1 MKVPAHLPHSL
12 TLSSPGNCSGY
23 QQLSEDAGNH
33 LIVASFRS
41 NYQTSSELDVFLTE
55 SSVFVGDLRKSEAV
69 ALRDVVETVY
79 STSKLFGS

>member
-12 TLSSPGNCSGY
+12 TLSSPGNCGY

-69 ALRDVVETVY
+69 ALSDVVETVN
-79 STSKLFGS
+79 L